1 MADTSILGQAIKGGN
16 TPGQDTSTLKGFYEA
31 PNPLFRAMNQQTVTD
46 ISVLSEGKVGSFLR
60 RNDLVKGDV
69 ATIIDASLDYF
80 LGDKTKTLPG
90 LNAGVKTANSKRSF
104 IPIIIKTDFR
114 YALSGSD
121 SVKYPLYIIF
131 DSTPDDI
138 SLTKSANWQ
147 AKEFLGRP
155 EPIWTYANSSATTFS
170 LTGKFFAESFYAH
183 KRLLKLSDYIMSLV
197 TPSELNY
204 MPSPV
209 TVFIGEWQQFRCI
222 INNIQIKY
230 QGPWAIKVDP
240 TDINNEPN
248 LDQKKMLETSKNSG
262 IPSHAPY
269 MFEATFSFTV
279 VAKDNHVKYAEQ
291 VVSTGVSNSSEP
303 LTSGDLEE
311 TALFLG
317 FSDSSSMSGAGAAKA
332 ETSGL
337 YNLETT
343 TSYTLVNGK
352 ISHTISKELSYTTTA
367 QNLNLYENANKVR
380 RLSDQ
385 GVISNAISGQ
395 MLTLFTNANPTSLNT
410 PTGGSSLNPF
420 KKLF

>member
-60 RNDLVKGDV
+60 RNDIVKGDI

-80 LGDKTKTLPG
+80 LGDKNKLLKPIDQTIKTVNTKRT
-90 LNAGVKTANSKRSF
+90 F
-104 IPIIIKTDFR
+104 IPIIIKTDFK
-114 YALSGSD
+114 YALSGSN

-138 SLTKSANWQ
+138 SLTKGANWT
-147 AKEFLGRP
+147 AKDFLGRP
-155 EPIWTYANSSATTFS
+155 EPIWTYNNSSATTFS
-170 LTGKFFAESFYAH
+170 LTGKFFAESFFAH

-230 QGPWAIKVDP
+230 QGPWTIKIDD
-240 TDINNEPN
+240 TDINNEQEKS
-248 LDQKKMLETSKNSG
+248 QKLMLQEAQASG

-279 VAKDNHVKYAEQ
+279 VSKDNHVKYAEQ
-291 VVSTGVSNSSEP
+291 VIATEVNSSEV
-303 LTSGDLEE
+303 LTKE
-311 TALFLG
+311 
-317 FSDSSSMSGAGAAKA
+317 DSEVITKNFMSSVDGANRYSRQD
-332 ETSGL
+332 TGL
-337 YNLETT
+337 YNLT
-343 TSYTLVNGK
+343 TSTKYTINGQQLTQSTDRL
-352 ISHTISKELSYTTTA
+352 IEYTKSA
-367 QNLNLYENANKVR
+367 ENLNLYENANKVR

-385 GVISNAISGQ
+385 GVISNAVSSQ
-395 MLTLFTNANPTSLNT
+395 MLTLFTNVNPSSLNT
-410 PTGGSSLNPF
+410 PTSGSSLNPF